1 MFILFVVDVKKK
13 KKAIFFLFA
22 FFYIN
27 MVSLKHIGKK
37 SNLISQNTLPKM
49 SDLDYVTNLYYN
61 L

>member
-13 KKAIFFLFA
+13 KKCYIFIL

-27 MVSLKHIGKK
+27 MVSLKHIGEK
-37 SNLISQNTLPKM
+37 SNLICQNTLPKM